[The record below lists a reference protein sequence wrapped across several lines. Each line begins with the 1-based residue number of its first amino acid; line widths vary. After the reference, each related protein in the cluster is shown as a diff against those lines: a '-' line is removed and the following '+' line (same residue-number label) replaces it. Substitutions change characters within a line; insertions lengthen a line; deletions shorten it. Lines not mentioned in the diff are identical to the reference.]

1 MKKVLITLAS
11 LIMAASVYAA
21 DATAPAKKVTWDF
34 AGSNVE
40 YKAYL
45 YNSEVKGG
53 MTNGKDEDFVL
64 VLNANVADDTKISF
78 KWDTNDGAANSYKTD
93 TKEKENNIEV
103 LVNKKFSK
111 YIEAQVD
118 LNLLTDTG
126 FNVEEDN
133 DSSKVFIKYRP
144 NDSLTVKFAPFDI
157 DLGMGTEFPT
167 DVAQCTPGVQ
177 VDKVF
182 SDKFSGYAGIGTK
195 TVKNKDNISET
206 AFGIKAGFD
215 YKPSDAAKLSMYFST
230 NTQADDIK
238 VDSADPM
245 QTGLNVLAGYNVGK
259 IELNGEI
266 LYVALN
272 KAAVSKIDPDG
283 DGKTVDYQ
291 MPDESGTGTFIK
303 AAYKAGNIM
312 KDVAFKPYVSYKNLS
327 EYFYFDDSD
336 SFEYSNYG
344 GLDIVAVGAE
354 LTTAKG
360 LTVTPELEFY
370 SAENKVYKD
379 KDGEAKDSAVYL
391 STKVKYT
398 F

>member
-21 DATAPAKKVTWDF
+21 DATAPSKKVTWDF

-78 KWDTNDGAANSYKTD
+78 KWDTNDGGANANKTPQ
-93 TKEKENNIEV
+93 KEPEDNIEV
-103 LVNKKFSK
+103 LVNKKINK
-111 YIEAQVD
+111 YIEAQID
-118 LNLLTDTG
+118 LNLVTADG
-126 FNVEEDN
+126 FVVGEDD
-133 DSSKVFIKYRP
+133 DSSETFIKYRP

-167 DVAQCTPGVQ
+167 DVAQCTPGIQ

-182 SDKFSGYAGIGTK
+182 SDKFSGYAGVGTK
-195 TVKNKDNISET
+195 TVENKDGVNET

-215 YKPSDAAKLSMYFST
+215 YKPSDVASLSMYFST
-230 NTQADDIK
+230 NTQADDLN
-238 VDSADPM
+238 DGADPM

-259 IELNGEI
+259 VELNGEV

-272 KAAVSKIDPDG
+272 KAAG
-283 DGKTVDYQ
+283 
-291 MPDESGTGTFIK
+291 MPDESGTGTFVK
-303 AAYKAGNIM
+303 AGYKAGNIM

-354 LTTAKG
+354 LTNSKG
-360 LTVTPELEFY
+360 LTITPELEFY
-370 SAENKVYKD
+370 SAENKVYTD
-379 KDGEAKDSAVYL
+379 KDGEAKDSAVYF